1 MAAAEAQAKQRLR
14 EYETIFLVKP
24 DLTDDN
30 VDRIKD
36 RVRGIVDR
44 EGGKVIRFTIWG
56 KKKTMYPIAKQA
68 RAIYVH
74 THYLGSTTLVA
85 EVERNLRN
93 LDEVTRYISVKIAE
107 EVDPETRPVLED
119 VRMSG
124 DVEEAKP
131 QGEARE
137 GVGPVFRPEG
147 EELPPELLEEAP
159 EEEA

>member
-1 MAAAEAQAKQRLR
+1 MAAAEAQAKKRLR

-85 EVERNLRN
+85 EVERMFQ
-93 LDEVTRYISVKIAE
+93 S
-107 EVDPETRPVLED
+107 ED
-119 VRMSG
+119 QHGR
-124 DVEEAKP
+124 
-131 QGEARE
+131 
-137 GVGPVFRPEG
+137 
-147 EELPPELLEEAP
+147 L
-159 EEEA
+159 

>member
-1 MAAAEAQAKQRLR
+1 MAEPQEKKHLR

-30 VDRIKD
+30 VDKIKD

-44 EGGKVIRFTIWG
+44 EGGKVLRFTIWG
-56 KKKTMYPIAKQA
+56 KKKTMYPIAKQP

-74 THYLGSTTLVA
+74 THYLGGTSLVA

-93 LDEVTRYISVKIAE
+93 IDEVTRFISVKIAE
-107 EVDPETRPVLED
+107 DVDPESRPVLED

-124 DVEEAKP
+124 DVD
-131 QGEARE
+131 EARP
-137 GVGPVFRPEG
+137 GVPEREPAGFRTES
-147 EELPPELLEEAP
+147 EELPPELEEEPGEEA
-159 EEEA
+159 